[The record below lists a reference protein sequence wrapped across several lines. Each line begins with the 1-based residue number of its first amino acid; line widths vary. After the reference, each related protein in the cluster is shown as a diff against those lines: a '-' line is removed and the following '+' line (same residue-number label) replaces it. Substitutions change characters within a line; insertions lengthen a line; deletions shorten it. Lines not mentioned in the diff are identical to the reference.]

1 MQLLCGQCGN
11 TLDLEDSKGGVTVD
25 CWHCGRVLPAP
36 LPNQEDFEAGL
47 PEDFLAPDE
56 HIGYA
61 ELVREAMKRKI
72 HVACGSCGR
81 GLTVS
86 FALAGKKARCPACK
100 DLIRI
105 PFPEEGEDI
114 EVTAPEAPQPTELV
128 PEPGRFQPAIALDDG
143 EALANLAE
151 AAAASEAEAVP
162 FEALARAAAEF
173 EQDTYR
179 GYGAAVEDEN
189 RDRLDLLAA
198 WTAPPSSGVD
208 ALAQAE
214 LTEAASAA
222 PAISRRQQLLQKRK
236 KAKLKGWLAVA
247 AVVLVAIGVGFVVG
261 PMLLPKDTGPEV
273 ANPGAGKGGKKPK
286 RVNPKPKPKP
296 KPPKP
301 KPKPQPRPATCDV
314 VAAWAD
320 PFAGEGYAPARPD
333 RVYRKITALVQAGDK
348 PVSLKTYG
356 SDVTL
361 SVGGERYASL
371 GSPAS
376 AALLAMHPAQWT
388 VEMKPRASRRVTFLF
403 DLPAEA
409 ASYGPGELVVE
420 SIATIDV
427 PAAAPPGGDIPAE
440 PTKFVEAP
448 PRNLRPML
456 EHPVMAAV
464 QGAVN
469 QTLVLSNGGAVVKIT
484 IPEASVT
491 GTATETSPG
500 HYTATL
506 QRDEATLACR
516 LRVLDAGKRVI
527 LYLADEPF
535 HEIAYVQPGWRE
547 PSHEIVRPKP
557 KPKPR
562 HKPSKPTDPKK
573 PGTQPTQPKNGKKH
587 MPDFDP
593 EQKSIFDF

>member
-11 TLDLEDSKGGVTVD
+11 TLDIEDSKGGATVD

-47 PEDFLAPDE
+47 PDDFLEPDGFV
-56 HIGYA
+56 GYA
-61 ELVREAMKRKI
+61 VLVRDAMKRKI

-100 DLIRI
+100 ELIRI
-105 PFPEEGEDI
+105 PYPEEGEDI
-114 EVTAPEAPQPTELV
+114 EVRPAEAPEPTELIS
-128 PEPGRFQPAIALDDG
+128 EPGRFQPAIALDDG

-151 AAAASEAEAVP
+151 AAAASEAEPVP

-179 GYGAAVEDEN
+179 GYGGAVEDED

-198 WTAPPSSGVD
+198 WTAPPTNGVD

-222 PAISRRQQLLQKRK
+222 PRIARRQQLLQKRK
-236 KAKLKGWLAVA
+236 RVSPMGWLAVA
-247 AVVLVAIGVGFVVG
+247 ALILAAAGVGLWVA
-261 PMLLPKDTGPEV
+261 PKFFPQDTGPTV
-273 ANPGAGKGGKKPK
+273 AKPGPGKGGKTPKPVNPRPKPK
-286 RVNPKPKPKP
+286 TPKPKPKP
-296 KPPKP
+296 KPK
-301 KPKPQPRPATCDV
+301 PATCDV

-333 RVYRKITALVQAGDK
+333 RVYRKITAVVQAGDK

-356 SDVTL
+356 ADVTL
-361 SVGGERYASL
+361 SVGGETYASL

-376 AALLAMHPAQWT
+376 AGMLAMHPAQNT
-388 VEMKPRASRRVTFLF
+388 FEMKPRASKRVTFLF
-403 DLPAEA
+403 DVPANP
-409 ASYGPGELVVE
+409 ASFGAGVLAVE
-420 SIATIDV
+420 SIAEIGV
-427 PAAAPPGGDIPAE
+427 PAAAAPASDIPAK

-456 EHPVMAAV
+456 QHPVMAAV
-464 QGAVN
+464 QGAIN
-469 QTLVLSNGGAVVKIT
+469 QTLVLSNGNAVLKIT
-484 IPEASVT
+484 LPEASVS

-500 HYTATL
+500 HYDATL
-506 QRDEATLACR
+506 QLDAATLACR
-516 LRVLDAGKRVI
+516 LRVLDQGQRVI

-535 HEIAYVQPGWRE
+535 HEITYVQPGWRE
-547 PSHEIVRPKP
+547 PSHEIIRPK
-557 KPKPR
+557 
-562 HKPSKPTDPKK
+562 KPSKPKPPATK
-573 PGTQPTQPKNGKKH
+573 PGKPKNGKKH
-587 MPDFDP
+587 MPDYDP
-593 EQKSIFDF
+593 NQKTIFDF

>member
-1 MQLLCGQCGN
+1 VQLLCGQCGN
-11 TLDLEDSKGGVTVD
+11 TLDFEDSKGGVTVD

-47 PEDFLAPDE
+47 PDDFLEPEKDT
-56 HIGYA
+56 GYA
-61 ELVREAMKRKI
+61 MLVREAMTRKI

-86 FALAGKKARCPACK
+86 FALAGKRARCPACK

-114 EVTAPEAPQPTELV
+114 EVKPAEAPKPTELAR
-128 PEPGRFQPAIALDDG
+128 EPGRFQPAIALDDG
-143 EALANLAE
+143 EALANLAD

-162 FEALARAAAEF
+162 FEALARAAAEY

-179 GYGAAVEDEN
+179 GYGAAVEDEG

-198 WTAPPSSGVD
+198 WTAPPTNGVD

-222 PAISRRQQLLQKRK
+222 PQIARRQQLLQKRNRVS
-236 KAKLKGWLAVA
+236 ARGWLAVA
-247 AVVLVAIGVGFVVG
+247 AIVLVTVGAGLWLV
-261 PMLLPKDTGPEV
+261 PKLLPKGTGPTV
-273 ANPGAGKGGKKPK
+273 AKPGPGKGGTTPKP
-286 RVNPKPKPKP
+286 VTPKPKPKP
-296 KPPKP
+296 KTPKP
-301 KPKPQPRPATCDV
+301 KPKPQPKPATCDV

-356 SDVTL
+356 PDITL
-361 SVGGERYASL
+361 SVGGEKYASL

-376 AALLAMHPAQWT
+376 AGLLAMHPAQQT
-388 VEMKPRASRRVTFLF
+388 VEMEPRASKRVTFLF
-403 DLPAEA
+403 DLPADP
-409 ASYGPGELVVE
+409 ASFGAGVLDVE
-420 SIATIDV
+420 SIAKVGV
-427 PAAAPPGGDIPAE
+427 PAAAVPAGDIPAE

-456 EHPVMAAV
+456 QHPVMAAI
-464 QGAVN
+464 QGAIN
-469 QTLVLSNGGAVVKIT
+469 QTLVLSNGGAVLKIT
-484 IPEASVT
+484 LPEASVS

-500 HYTATL
+500 HYQAQL
-506 QRDEATLACR
+506 KQDNATLACR
-516 LRVLDAGKRVI
+516 LRVLDQGKRVI

-535 HEIAYVQPGWRE
+535 HEITYVQPGWRE
-547 PSHEIVRPKP
+547 PSHEIVRPKKPP
-557 KPKPR
+557 KPKP
-562 HKPSKPTDPKK
+562 PATK
-573 PGTQPTQPKNGKKH
+573 PGKPKNGKKH

-593 EQKSIFDF
+593 NQKTIFDF